1 MPEWKLKKTSIA
13 MDKGMTTEIL
23 TPNAV
28 ALEITEF
35 ILPYI
40 GMVVIVVMGFM
51 LKDFTTKWAKGIAFS
66 LNKQFQEGDHVLL
79 DGERALIVKIG
90 FTQPVFGVTKAGGEL
105 DGDYVWRYVPNE
117 RIDFLKLEK
126 IIFDHTPLNNRQRIT
141 NNSNRIEEL
150 KNGKEEDI
158 L

>member
-1 MPEWKLKKTSIA
+1 M
-13 MDKGMTTEIL
+13 EIL
-23 TPNAV
+23 TPNAA

-51 LKDFTTKWAKGIAFS
+51 LRDFAMKWGKGIAFQW
-66 LNKQFQEGDHVLL
+66 NKQFQEGDHVLI

-90 FTQPVFGVTKAGGEL
+90 MTQTVFGVTKTGGDL

-126 IIFDHTPLNNRQRIT
+126 IIFDHTPLNNKDRIH
-141 NNSNRIEEL
+141 
-150 KNGKEEDI
+150 KNTKKIEDI
-158 L
+158 QNGSEESRK